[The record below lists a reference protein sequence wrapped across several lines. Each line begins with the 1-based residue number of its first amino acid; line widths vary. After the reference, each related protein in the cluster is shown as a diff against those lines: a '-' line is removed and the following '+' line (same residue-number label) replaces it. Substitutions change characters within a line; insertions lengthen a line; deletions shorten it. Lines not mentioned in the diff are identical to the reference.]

1 MVLAAQQSCK
11 SYQQGKQ
18 RHRYKQRLFRH
29 GAPFGPR
36 GSPNKRTGANRRP
49 TACRPPG
56 EQPRL
61 CDVVDGKGSPK
72 RRSTT
77 VLAIMAGKVIVD
89 DGQTVTK
96 ALGLVNVEGLVPP
109 FLVDASQPVVS

>member
-11 SYQQGKQ
+11 SYQQCKQ

-36 GSPNKRTGANRRP
+36 GSPIKRTGANCRP
-49 TACRPPG
+49 TAVAHLLNNLAFAMWR
-56 EQPRL
+56 
-61 CDVVDGKGSPK
+61 DGKGSPK

-77 VLAIMAGKVIVD
+77 SLAIMAGKVIVD
-89 DGQTVTK
+89 DGQTVTE
-96 ALGLVNVEGLVPP
+96 ALGLVNAEGLVLP
-109 FLVDASQPVVS
+109 FLVDTSQPVVS